1 MFFWNSPAFSMIQQM
16 MAIWSLI
23 PLPFL
28 NPAWTSGSSLLL
40 KPGLEYFEHY
50 FANMWDECNC
60 AVVWTFFGIA
70 FLSDWNENWP
80 FPVLRPLLSFP
91 NLLAYWMQH
100 FHSIIFHRKSRGTRD
115 QIANIRWIMK
125 KAGEFQKNIYF
136 CFIDYTKAFDCVDH
150 NTCGKFWKRWHKHTE
165 EDTHIQ
171 EEKHSWER
179 DIHTHTHT
187 HTDTHTPWGRE
198 T

>member
-80 FPVLRPLLSFP
+80 FPFLWPLLCLP
-91 NLLAYWMQH
+91 NLPAYWVQH
-100 FHSIIFHRKSRGTRD
+100 FHSIILVVGDSISLSSNFKCCRREAWCFS
-115 QIANIRWIMK
+115 
-125 KAGEFQKNIYF
+125 
-136 CFIDYTKAFDCVDH
+136 FIDYLLFAGFSQFLGFQ
-150 NTCGKFWKRWHKHTE
+150 NYF
-165 EDTHIQ
+165 Q
-171 EEKHSWER
+171 
-179 DIHTHTHT
+179 DIYVFYFSYNMPKTL
-187 HTDTHTPWGRE
+187 
-198 T
+198 